1 MKEISLVYESTSRMC
16 ADIFT
21 KAFPNAVACHHAC
34 DLIHIVDPTTVSKLI
49 SYVDLAPSESAS
61 ADDRLRTAPVFP
73 DRGGG
78 GVPNDAIDR
87 KRASS
92 LDVYHI
98 HDTIDTHYPFS
109 R

>member
-1 MKEISLVYESTSRMC
+1 MKLRPVC
-16 ADIFT
+16 ALICLLRRFS
-21 KAFPNAVACHHAC
+21 NAVAWRHAC
-34 DLIHIVDPTTVSKLI
+34 DLIQIVDPSTVSKLM
-49 SYVDLAPSESAS
+49 SSADLAPSESAS
-61 ADDRLRTAPVFP
+61 ADVRLNTAPVFP

-78 GVPNDAIDR
+78 VPNDVIDR
-87 KRASS
+87 KSASS